1 MHLAPT
7 ERQQRLRAELR
18 TYFRSLMPDGPPP
31 ADDPARQRAVLRRIG
46 ADGLLGLGWPVAYGG
61 QGRGADEQFVF
72 FDEAYRA
79 GAPVSMVTLNTVGP
93 TLMKYGSEEQKDF
106 FLPRILSG
114 DLVFAIGYS
123 EPSAGTD
130 LASLR
135 TRAVRAGARA
145 GARTG
150 AVQARALREGE
161 GEGGG
166 KGGGKGD
173 GERGGGG
180 DADGDGGDGCRRE
193 GAGYYGGEGAGDG
206 DGDGGG
212 GYGREGAGYRGDG
225 GEGAGYGGEGDW
237 LIDGQKIFTSNAQ
250 NADWIWLAC
259 RTDPDA
265 PKHQGI
271 SILLVPTDAPG
282 FSWTPIE
289 TVGGQTTTAT
299 YYDGTRVPAGNL
311 VGEKN
316 GGWGLITNQ
325 LNHERVALAAI
336 GMQAEDFY
344 AAALEAART
353 PDPVTGRRRIDEP
366 WVRFQ
371 LAEVHARLAASR
383 LLNWRLVGDVGAGRL
398 APGDASGVKVAGT
411 ESAVAVYRMCQHI
424 VGADALVRS
433 GSPGV
438 FGDGELER
446 MNRAAQ
452 INTFGGGVSE
462 VQREIV
468 ATMRLG
474 MKRGRR

>member
-7 ERQQRLRAELR
+7 ERQQQLRAELR
-18 TYFRSLMPDGPPP
+18 AYFRELMPEGPPGG
-31 ADDPARQRAVLRRIG
+31 DDPEGQRRLLRRIG
-46 ADGLLGLGWPVAYGG
+46 ADGLLGLGWPVEYGG
-61 QGRGADEQFVF
+61 QGRGPDEQFVF

-93 TLMKYGSEEQKDF
+93 TLMKYGTQEQKTA

-135 TRAVRAGARA
+135 TRAVRRVEGAE
-145 GARTG
+145 GA
-150 AVQARALREGE
+150 E
-161 GEGGG
+161 
-166 KGGGKGD
+166 
-173 GERGGGG
+173 
-180 DADGDGGDGCRRE
+180 RRE
-193 GAGYYGGEGAGDG
+193 GHEGHEDSGGTARSGKSEDV
-206 DGDGGG
+206 
-212 GYGREGAGYRGDG
+212 
-225 GEGAGYGGEGDW
+225 W
-237 LIDGQKIFTSNAQ
+237 VIDGQKIFTSNAQ

-259 RTDPDA
+259 RTDPEA

-271 SILLVPTDAPG
+271 SIILVPTDAPG

-289 TVGGQTTTAT
+289 TVGGLTTTAT
-299 YYDGTRVPAGNL
+299 YYDGIRVPATNL
-311 VGEKN
+311 VGEEN

-344 AAALEAART
+344 TAALTFART
-353 PDPVTGRRRIDEP
+353 PDPVTGERRIDAP
-366 WVRFQ
+366 WVRSR
-371 LAEVHARLAASR
+371 LAEAQARLAATR
-383 LLNWRLVGDVGAGRL
+383 LLNWRLVGDVGAGAL
-398 APGDASGVKVAGT
+398 APGDASGVKFVGT
-411 ESAVAVYRMCQHI
+411 ESAVEVYRICQE
-424 VGADALVRS
+424 VTGEAGLVRA
-433 GSPGV
+433 GSPGSLTL
-438 FGDGELER
+438 GTAGEGELER

-474 MKRGRR
+474 MRRGRR

>member
-18 TYFRSLMPDGPPP
+18 TYFRDLMPDGPPP
-31 ADDPARQRAVLRRIG
+31 ADDPGRQRALLRRIG
-46 ADGLLGLGWPVAYGG
+46 ADGLLGIGWPVAYGG

-93 TLMKYGSEEQKDF
+93 TLMKYGSEAQKEY
-106 FLPRILSG
+106 FLPRVLSG

-135 TRAVRAGARA
+135 TRAVR
-145 GARTG
+145 
-150 AVQARALREGE
+150 EGE
-161 GEGGG
+161 S
-166 KGGGKGD
+166 
-173 GERGGGG
+173 
-180 DADGDGGDGCRRE
+180 
-193 GAGYYGGEGAGDG
+193 
-206 DGDGGG
+206 
-212 GYGREGAGYRGDG
+212 
-225 GEGAGYGGEGDW
+225 W

-250 NADWIWLAC
+250 HADWIWLAC

-265 PKHQGI
+265 PKHRGI
-271 SILLVPTDAPG
+271 SIVLVPTDAPG

-289 TVGGQTTTAT
+289 TVGGLTTTAT
-299 YYDGTRVPAGNL
+299 YYDGIRVPSSNL
-311 VGEKN
+311 VGEEN
-316 GGWGLITNQ
+316 CGWDLITNQ

-344 AAALEAART
+344 GAALRAART
-353 PDPVTGRRRIDEP
+353 PDPVTGRRRVDEP
-366 WVRFQ
+366 WVRFR

-411 ESAVAVYRMCQHI
+411 ESAVASYRMCQEV
-424 VGADALVRS
+424 VGAQALVRS

-474 MKRGRR
+474 MTRGRR

>member
-1 MHLAPT
+1 VHLAPT

-18 TYFRSLMPDGPPP
+18 TYFRDLMPDGPPP
-31 ADDPARQRAVLRRIG
+31 ADDPGRQRALLRRIG
-46 ADGLLGLGWPVAYGG
+46 ADGLLGIGWPVAYGG

-93 TLMKYGSEEQKDF
+93 TLMKYGSEAQKEY
-106 FLPRILSG
+106 FLPRVLSG

-135 TRAVRAGARA
+135 TRAVR
-145 GARTG
+145 
-150 AVQARALREGE
+150 EGE
-161 GEGGG
+161 S
-166 KGGGKGD
+166 
-173 GERGGGG
+173 
-180 DADGDGGDGCRRE
+180 
-193 GAGYYGGEGAGDG
+193 
-206 DGDGGG
+206 
-212 GYGREGAGYRGDG
+212 
-225 GEGAGYGGEGDW
+225 W

-250 NADWIWLAC
+250 HADWIWLAC

-265 PKHQGI
+265 PKHRGI
-271 SILLVPTDAPG
+271 SIVLVPTDAPG

-289 TVGGQTTTAT
+289 TVGGLTTTAT
-299 YYDGTRVPAGNL
+299 YYDGIRVPSSNL
-311 VGEKN
+311 VGEEN
-316 GGWGLITNQ
+316 GGWELITNQ

-344 AAALEAART
+344 AAALRAART
-353 PDPVTGRRRIDEP
+353 PDPVTGRRRVDEP
-366 WVRFQ
+366 WVRFR

-411 ESAVAVYRMCQHI
+411 ESAVASYRMCQEV
-424 VGADALVRS
+424 VGAQALVRS

-474 MKRGRR
+474 MTRGRR

>member
-1 MHLAPT
+1 MHLAQT
-7 ERQQRLRAELR
+7 ERQQQLRAELR
-18 TYFRSLMPDGPPP
+18 TYFREVMPGRDAGTAPG
-31 ADDPARQRAVLRRIG
+31 AEDPAEQRRVLRRIG
-46 ADGLLGLGWPVAYGG
+46 ADGMLGLGWPVEYGG

-93 TLMKYGSEEQKDF
+93 TLMKYGTDEQKAY

-123 EPSAGTD
+123 EPEAGTD
-130 LASLR
+130 LASMR
-135 TRAVRAGARA
+135 TRAVRDRGEA
-145 GARTG
+145 ART
-150 AVQARALREGE
+150 
-161 GEGGG
+161 
-166 KGGGKGD
+166 D
-173 GERGGGG
+173 
-180 DADGDGGDGCRRE
+180 DGGH
-193 GAGYYGGEGAGDG
+193 
-206 DGDGGG
+206 
-212 GYGREGAGYRGDG
+212 
-225 GEGAGYGGEGDW
+225 W
-237 LIDGQKIFTSNAQ
+237 VIDGQKIFTSNAQ

-271 SILLVPTDAPG
+271 SIILVPTDSPG

-289 TVGGQTTTAT
+289 TVGGLTTTAT
-299 YYDGTRVPAGNL
+299 YYDGIRVPATNL
-311 VGEKN
+311 VGPEN

-344 AAALEAART
+344 EAALAHART
-353 PDPVTGRRRIDEP
+353 PDPVTDRRPADEP
-366 WVRFQ
+366 WVRAR
-371 LAEVHARLAASR
+371 LAEAYARLAATR
-383 LLNWRLVGDVGAGRL
+383 LLNWRLVGDVGTGSP
-398 APGDASGVKVAGT
+398 APGEASGVKFAGT
-411 ESAVAVYRMCQHI
+411 ESAVEVYRMCQEI
-424 VGADALVRS
+424 TGETGMVRG
-433 GSPGV
+433 GSPGA

>member
-18 TYFRSLMPDGPPP
+18 TYFRDLMPDGPPP
-31 ADDPARQRAVLRRIG
+31 ADDPGRQRALLRRIG
-46 ADGLLGLGWPVAYGG
+46 ADGLLGIGWPVAYGG

-93 TLMKYGSEEQKDF
+93 TLMKYGSEAQKEY
-106 FLPRILSG
+106 FLPRVLRG

-135 TRAVRAGARA
+135 TRAVR
-145 GARTG
+145 
-150 AVQARALREGE
+150 EGE
-161 GEGGG
+161 S
-166 KGGGKGD
+166 
-173 GERGGGG
+173 
-180 DADGDGGDGCRRE
+180 
-193 GAGYYGGEGAGDG
+193 
-206 DGDGGG
+206 
-212 GYGREGAGYRGDG
+212 
-225 GEGAGYGGEGDW
+225 W

-250 NADWIWLAC
+250 HADWIWLAC

-265 PKHQGI
+265 PKHRGI
-271 SILLVPTDAPG
+271 SIVLVPTDAPG

-289 TVGGQTTTAT
+289 TVGGLTTTAT
-299 YYDGTRVPAGNL
+299 YYDGIRVPSSNL
-311 VGEKN
+311 VGEEN
-316 GGWGLITNQ
+316 GGWELITNQ

-344 AAALEAART
+344 AAALRAART
-353 PDPVTGRRRIDEP
+353 PDPVTGRRRVDEP
-366 WVRFQ
+366 WVRFR

-411 ESAVAVYRMCQHI
+411 ESAVASYRMCQEV
-424 VGADALVRS
+424 VGAQALVRS

-474 MKRGRR
+474 MTRGRR

>member
-1 MHLAPT
+1 VHLAPT

-18 TYFRSLMPDGPPP
+18 TYFRDLMPDGPPL
-31 ADDPARQRAVLRRIG
+31 ADDAVRRRTLLRRIG

-93 TLMKYGSEEQKDF
+93 TLMKYGSEEQKAF

-130 LASLR
+130 LAALR
-135 TRAVRAGARA
+135 TRAVRD
-145 GARTG
+145 
-150 AVQARALREGE
+150 

-166 KGGGKGD
+166 ESGT
-173 GERGGGG
+173 
-180 DADGDGGDGCRRE
+180 
-193 GAGYYGGEGAGDG
+193 
-206 DGDGGG
+206 
-212 GYGREGAGYRGDG
+212 DG
-225 GEGAGYGGEGDW
+225 GEGGTGGGEGGDGNW

-250 NADWIWLAC
+250 HADWIWLAC

-265 PKHQGI
+265 PKHRGI

-289 TVGGQTTTAT
+289 TVGGLTTTAT
-299 YYDGTRVPAGNL
+299 YYDGIRVPAANL
-311 VGEKN
+311 VGEEN

-353 PDPVTGRRRIDEP
+353 PDPVSGRRRIDEP
-366 WVRFQ
+366 WVRFR
-371 LAEVHARLAASR
+371 LAEVHARLAATR

-398 APGDASGVKVAGT
+398 APGDASGVKVVGT
-411 ESAVAVYRMCQHI
+411 ESAVAVYRMCQEI

-474 MKRGRR
+474 MRRGRR

>member
-7 ERQQRLRAELR
+7 ERQRRLRAELR
-18 TYFRSLMPDGPPP
+18 TYFRDLMPDGPPSP
-31 ADDPARQRAVLRRIG
+31 GDLVAPGVPEQQRALLRRIG
-46 ADGLLGLGWPVAYGG
+46 SDGWLGLGWPVAYGG

-93 TLMKYGSEEQKDF
+93 TLMKYGTEEQKDF
-106 FLPRILSG
+106 FLPRILRG
-114 DLVFAIGYS
+114 ELVFAIGYS

-135 TRAVRAGARA
+135 TRAVR
-145 GARTG
+145 
-150 AVQARALREGE
+150 VEGE
-161 GEGGG
+161 RSPASEQSPGGAG
-166 KGGGKGD
+166 
-173 GERGGGG
+173 RGGGG
-180 DADGDGGDGCRRE
+180 E
-193 GAGYYGGEGAGDG
+193 
-206 DGDGGG
+206 
-212 GYGREGAGYRGDG
+212 
-225 GEGAGYGGEGDW
+225 W
-237 LIDGQKIFTSNAQ
+237 LVDGQKVFTSNAQ
-250 NADWIWLAC
+250 QADWIWLAC

-265 PKHQGI
+265 PKHKGI

-282 FSWTPIE
+282 FSWTPIA
-289 TVGGQTTTAT
+289 TVGGLTTTAT
-299 YYDGTRVPAGNL
+299 YYDGIRVPAANL
-311 VGEKN
+311 VGEEN

-344 AAALEAART
+344 AAALTAART
-353 PDPVTGRRRIDEP
+353 PDPVTGRRRVDEP
-366 WVRFQ
+366 WVRSR
-371 LAEVHARLAASR
+371 LAEVHARLAATR

-398 APGDASGVKVAGT
+398 APGDASGVKVVGT
-411 ESAVAVYRMCQHI
+411 ESAVAVYRMCQEI
-424 VGADALVRS
+424 VGSDGLVRS

-474 MKRGRR
+474 MTRGRR

>member
-18 TYFRSLMPDGPPP
+18 TYFRDLMPDGPPP
-31 ADDPARQRAVLRRIG
+31 ADDPARQRALLRRIG

-93 TLMKYGSEEQKDF
+93 TLMKYGSEEQKEY

-135 TRAVRAGARA
+135 TRAVREAGE
-145 GARTG
+145 TG
-150 AVQARALREGE
+150 A
-161 GEGGG
+161 EGGFW
-166 KGGGKGD
+166 
-173 GERGGGG
+173 R
-180 DADGDGGDGCRRE
+180 
-193 GAGYYGGEGAGDG
+193 
-206 DGDGGG
+206 
-212 GYGREGAGYRGDG
+212 
-225 GEGAGYGGEGDW
+225 
-237 LIDGQKIFTSNAQ
+237 IDGQKIFTSNAQ

-265 PKHQGI
+265 PRHRGI
-271 SILLVPTDAPG
+271 SILLVPTGAPG

-289 TVGGQTTTAT
+289 TVGGQITTAT
-299 YYDGTRVPAGNL
+299 YYDGIRVPAGNL
-311 VGEKN
+311 VGEEN
-316 GGWGLITNQ
+316 AGWGLVTSQ

-353 PDPVTGRRRIDEP
+353 PDPVSGRRAADEP
-366 WVRFQ
+366 WVRSQ

-383 LLNWRLVGDVGAGRL
+383 LLNWRLVGDVGAGGP
-398 APGDASGVKVAGT
+398 APGDASGVKVMGT

-424 VGADALVRS
+424 VGPGALVRS
-433 GSPGV
+433 GSPGA
-438 FGDGELER
+438 FGGGELER

-474 MKRGRR
+474 MRRGRR

>member
-18 TYFRSLMPDGPPP
+18 TYFRDLMPDGPPP
-31 ADDPARQRAVLRRIG
+31 ADDPGRQRALLRRIG
-46 ADGLLGLGWPVAYGG
+46 ADGLLGIGWPVAYGG

-93 TLMKYGSEEQKDF
+93 TLMKYGSEAQKEY
-106 FLPRILSG
+106 FLPRVLSG

-135 TRAVRAGARA
+135 TRAVR
-145 GARTG
+145 
-150 AVQARALREGE
+150 EGE
-161 GEGGG
+161 S
-166 KGGGKGD
+166 
-173 GERGGGG
+173 
-180 DADGDGGDGCRRE
+180 
-193 GAGYYGGEGAGDG
+193 
-206 DGDGGG
+206 
-212 GYGREGAGYRGDG
+212 
-225 GEGAGYGGEGDW
+225 W

-250 NADWIWLAC
+250 HADWIWLAC

-265 PKHQGI
+265 PKHRGI
-271 SILLVPTDAPG
+271 SIVLVPTDAPG

-289 TVGGQTTTAT
+289 TVGGLTTTAT
-299 YYDGTRVPAGNL
+299 YYDGIRVPSSNL
-311 VGEKN
+311 VGEEN
-316 GGWGLITNQ
+316 GGWELITNQ

-336 GMQAEDFY
+336 GMQAEDFS
-344 AAALEAART
+344 AAALRAART
-353 PDPVTGRRRIDEP
+353 PDPVTGRRRVDEP
-366 WVRFQ
+366 WVRFR

-411 ESAVAVYRMCQHI
+411 ESAVASYRMCQEV
-424 VGADALVRS
+424 VGAQALVRS

-474 MKRGRR
+474 MTRGRR

>member
-7 ERQQRLRAELR
+7 ERQRRLRAELR
-18 TYFRSLMPDGPPP
+18 TYFRALMPDGPPP
-31 ADDPARQRAVLRRIG
+31 VEEHARVRALRRRIG
-46 ADGLLGLGWPVAYGG
+46 ADGWLGLGWPVEYGG

-93 TLMKYGSEEQKDF
+93 TLMKYGSEEQKAA
-106 FLPRILSG
+106 FLPGILRG
-114 DLVFAIGYS
+114 ELVFAIGYS

-135 TRAVRAGARA
+135 TRAVR
-145 GARTG
+145 
-150 AVQARALREGE
+150 
-161 GEGGG
+161 
-166 KGGGKGD
+166 D
-173 GERGGGG
+173 
-180 DADGDGGDGCRRE
+180 
-193 GAGYYGGEGAGDG
+193 GAGD
-206 DGDGGG
+206 
-212 GYGREGAGYRGDG
+212 
-225 GEGAGYGGEGDW
+225 W
-237 LIDGQKIFTSNAQ
+237 LVDGQKIFTSGAQ
-250 NADWIWLAC
+250 HADWIWLAC

-265 PKHQGI
+265 PKHRGI

-299 YYDGTRVPAGNL
+299 YYDAVRVPAGNL
-311 VGEKN
+311 VGAEN
-316 GGWGLITNQ
+316 EGWTLITNQ
-325 LNHERVALAAI
+325 LNHERVALAAL

-344 AAALEAART
+344 TAALNAVRT
-353 PDPVTGRRRIDEP
+353 PDPVTGRRRVDEP
-366 WVRFQ
+366 WVRSR
-371 LAEVHARLAASR
+371 LAEAHARLAASR
-383 LLNWRLVGDVGAGRL
+383 LLSWRLVGDVGAGRL

-411 ESAVAVYRMCQHI
+411 ESAVAVYRICQHAI
-424 VGADALVRS
+424 GTDGLAGLVRS
-433 GSPGV
+433 GSPGA

-446 MNRAAQ
+446 LNRAAQ

-474 MKRGRR
+474 MTRGRR